1 MYIAHRINTIEELR
15 EGGNKAIEF
24 DVRDSNG
31 ICIVQ
36 HDPFM
41 ESVPLN
47 LFLDECLLTRGKGK
61 GKGKGHFLIVNIKS
75 EGIEATVF
83 AMLKERGIEDYFML
97 DCTVPVMYKYT
108 QKGEKRFAVR
118 LSEVEPLEFVR
129 LWKGKVAWVWADC
142 FSKNILTK
150 PVEQELHTLGFKI
163 CVVSPE
169 LQGRYEEI
177 EAYAKAFQDSGIEV
191 DAICTKS
198 YNIDKWKKYYFRDIL

>member
-1 MYIAHRINTIEELR
+1 MYIAHRINTLEELKNT
-15 EGGNKAIEF
+15 EAIEF

-36 HDPFM
+36 HDPFK
-41 ESVPLN
+41 EGIPLDI
-47 LFLDECLLTRGKGK
+47 FLNEFLLTRVKGQ
-61 GKGKGHFLIVNIKS
+61 GQGQGQFLIVNIKS

-83 AMLKERGIEDYFML
+83 AMLKERGIEDFFML
-97 DCTVPVMYKYT
+97 DCTVPVIYKYT

-129 LWKGKVAWVWADC
+129 QWKGRVNWVWVDC
-142 FSKNILTK
+142 FSKNILTL
-150 PVEQELHTLGFKI
+150 PVEQELHSLGFKI

-177 EAYAKAFQDSGIEV
+177 EIYAKAFQDSGIEV